1 VTQIFIVSGT
11 SWTVPTD
18 WNSANNTVETIG
30 AGGGGQTANGSYA
43 GSGGGGGAYSKITNL
58 SLTAGS
64 SITIQVGTGG
74 SAGIAGGD
82 TWFNGASLAAS
93 SVGAKGGGGGGDG
106 SGGAGGAA
114 SSGVGTTKYNGG
126 NGGTDTANP
135 YGAGG
140 GGGAEWCWISRCRIG
155 PHNHVRRLWRRR
167 QWRGVLYGRI
177 CGL

>member
-1 VTQIFIVSGT
+1 VIQIFIVSGT

-18 WNSANNTVETIG
+18 WNSANNIVETIG
-30 AGGGGQTANGSYA
+30 GGGGGQTANAAYA

-74 SAGIAGGD
+74 AAGTPGGD

-93 SVGAKGGGGGGDG
+93 SVGAKAGDGGGDG

-114 SSGVGTTKYNGG
+114 SGGIGTVRYDGG
-126 NGGTDTANP
+126 NGGTNNTNP
-135 YGAGG
+135 YGGAGG
-140 GGGAEWCWISRCRIG
+140 VVPPART
-155 PHNHVRRLWRRR
+155 VRARTEPDQSPPLTAAVAATAADRPPPE
-167 QWRGVLYGRI
+167 I
-177 CGL
+177 